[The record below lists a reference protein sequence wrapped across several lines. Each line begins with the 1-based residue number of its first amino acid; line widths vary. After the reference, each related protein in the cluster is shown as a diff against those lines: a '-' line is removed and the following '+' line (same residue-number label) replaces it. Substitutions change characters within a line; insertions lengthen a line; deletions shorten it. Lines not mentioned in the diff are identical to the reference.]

1 VPNAG
6 ARAWLESVLAARL
19 GAAIMRQGTDTMNI
33 KRLLNIRPKPGASI
47 PELREAI
54 GAAETA
60 RAEAMAKAE
69 SLLAQRGTVLID
81 GTDAEISRH
90 EIALNAARDDA
101 GRASALHEALVTRL
115 AEAERGERRA
125 VFTTKLAEAEAANA
139 AWRAFMNN
147 AYPALARKLAAGLK
161 LEAQAIRA
169 AGACYYAFHELAP
182 PEREG
187 LEPSQ
192 GPDLLPN
199 GPALGTIFRREPLG
213 PRVELPALDGGAPYW
228 PAHD

>member
-1 VPNAG
+1 
-6 ARAWLESVLAARL
+6 
-19 GAAIMRQGTDTMNI
+19 MRQGTDTMNL
-33 KRLLNIRPKPGASI
+33 KRLLNIRPKSGASI

-54 GAAETA
+54 GATETA

-115 AEAERGERRA
+115 AEAERDERRA
-125 VFTTKLAEAEAANA
+125 VFTTKLAEAETANA
-139 AWRAFMNN
+139 AWRAFMQN

-161 LEAQAIRA
+161 LEAEAIRA
-169 AGACYYAFHELAP
+169 AGTCYYAFLEVP
-182 PEREG
+182 PHEREG
-187 LEPSQ
+187 LEFSHH
-192 GPDLLPN
+192 PDMLPN
-199 GPALGTIFRREPLG
+199 PPDVGATYGRHALG
-213 PRVELPALDGGAPYW
+213 PRVELPALDGSAPYW

>member
-1 VPNAG
+1 
-6 ARAWLESVLAARL
+6 
-19 GAAIMRQGTDTMNI
+19 MNL

-47 PELREAI
+47 AELREAI

-60 RAEAMAKAE
+60 RAEAMARAE
-69 SLLAQRGTVLID
+69 SLTAQRGAILID

-90 EIALNAARDDA
+90 EIALNNARDDA
-101 GRASALHEALVTRL
+101 ARAGALHDALVARL
-115 AEAERGERRA
+115 AQAERDERRA

-139 AWRAFMNN
+139 AWCAFMNN

-199 GPALGTIFRREPLG
+199 GPAFGTMFRREPLG
-213 PRVELPALDGGAPYW
+213 PRVALPALDGSAPYW

>member
-1 VPNAG
+1 
-6 ARAWLESVLAARL
+6 
-19 GAAIMRQGTDTMNI
+19 MNL

-47 PELREAI
+47 PELRDAI

-90 EIALNAARDDA
+90 EIALNNARDDA
-101 GRASALHEALVTRL
+101 ARAGALHDALVERL
-115 AEAERGERRA
+115 ADAERGERRA
-125 VFTTKLAEAEAANA
+125 VFTTRLAEAEAANA
-139 AWRAFMNN
+139 AWRAFMQN
-147 AYPALARKLAAGLK
+147 AYPALARKLAAGLA
-161 LEAQAIRA
+161 LEAAAIRTA
-169 AGACYYAFHELAP
+169 RATYYAFLEVP
-182 PEREG
+182 TDERGG
-187 LEPSQ
+187 LEFSQ

-199 GPALGTIFRREPLG
+199 TPDVGATCSRQALG
-213 PRVELPALDGGAPYW
+213 PRVELPALDGSAPYW

>member
-1 VPNAG
+1 
-6 ARAWLESVLAARL
+6 
-19 GAAIMRQGTDTMNI
+19 MNL

-60 RAEAMAKAE
+60 RAEANQRAE
-69 SLLAQRGTVLID
+69 SLMAQRGAVLIE

-90 EIALNAARDDA
+90 EIALNNARDDA
-101 GRASALHEALVTRL
+101 ARAGALHDALVARL
-115 AEAERGERRA
+115 AQAERDERRA

-161 LEAQAIRA
+161 LEAEAIRA

-182 PEREG
+182 HEREG

-199 GPALGTIFRREPLG
+199 GPATGATLRREPLG
-213 PRVELPALDGGAPYW
+213 PRVELPALDGSAPYW

>member
-1 VPNAG
+1 
-6 ARAWLESVLAARL
+6 
-19 GAAIMRQGTDTMNI
+19 MNL
-33 KRLLNIRPKPGASI
+33 KRLLNIRPKPGASVA
-47 PELREAI
+47 ELREAI

-90 EIALNAARDDA
+90 EIALTNARDDA
-101 GRASALHEALVTRL
+101 ARASALHDALVTRL

-161 LEAQAIRA
+161 LEAEAIRA
-169 AGACYYAFHELAP
+169 TGACYYAFHELAP

-199 GPALGTIFRREPLG
+199 PPHIGPAFRREPLG
-213 PRVELPALDGGAPYW
+213 PRVVLPSNDGSASYW
-228 PAHD
+228 PPEE